1 LVFIDR
7 NRERQR
13 ACRETSSGRAV
24 ALLGLT
30 ILLGACTN
38 PKDLLLRAW
47 DNRAFSALEAAV
59 RHETSARIRDIA
71 CFDVH
76 THSRVAECGSTE
88 AGRRSAGGWYTP
100 TTPPA
105 SAGFVSGKT
114 QRRRSA

>member
-7 NRERQR
+7 NRERRR

-38 PKDLLLRAW
+38 PKDPRLRAR

-76 THSRVAECGSTE
+76 AHSRVCRVRFYRGRPAERWRLVYTHDS
-88 AGRRSAGGWYTP
+88 ARVRRL
-100 TTPPA
+100 
-105 SAGFVSGKT
+105 
-114 QRRRSA
+114 R